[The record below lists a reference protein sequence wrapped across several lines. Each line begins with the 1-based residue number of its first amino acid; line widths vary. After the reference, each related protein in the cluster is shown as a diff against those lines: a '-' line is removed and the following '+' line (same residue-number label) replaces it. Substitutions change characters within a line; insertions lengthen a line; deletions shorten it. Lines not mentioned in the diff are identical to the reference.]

1 MKLCE
6 NKCEGD
12 SNGGGGYFE
21 EVVIGFDSQCR
32 SQVAA
37 LNAAAV
43 EDNGVTGG
51 GSRLG

>member
-21 EVVIGFDSQCR
+21 EVVVGFDSHGG
-32 SQVAA
+32 SQVAT
-37 LNAAAV
+37 LNATAV